1 MNSSIIAFLWQ
12 INSQSTGRGPLEGFG
27 KGVVILGLVFPPLF
41 FFFFNVR
48 MISNR
53 LLCLQAFTRT
63 WWLEWSLAWN
73 CVSVTLVLVFF
84 VIFCA
89 TGVLCVWQRSY
100 LCSYFYCLHILHS
113 VCVCACP
120 LNVHAYRPNTGQT
133 HIVMATHT
141 DVNKRGSRVNIVP
154 PLVQQGAIYLNV
166 AMKGSYLHETRAVS
180 GK

>member
-1 MNSSIIAFLWQ
+1 MTKKL
-12 INSQSTGRGPLEGFG
+12 
-27 KGVVILGLVFPPLF
+27 LVFIF
-41 FFFFNVR
+41 
-48 MISNR
+48 
-53 LLCLQAFTRT
+53 LLPA
-63 WWLEWSLAWN
+63 
-73 CVSVTLVLVFF
+73 
-84 VIFCA
+84 
-89 TGVLCVWQRSY
+89 
-100 LCSYFYCLHILHS
+100 YF
-113 VCVCACP
+113 A

>member
-1 MNSSIIAFLWQ
+1 MMVRVKSSLKLCFSHACV
-12 INSQSTGRGPLEGFG
+12 S
-27 KGVVILGLVFPPLF
+27 ILCNILCSRCFVCLAKKLLVFIF
-41 FFFFNVR
+41 
-48 MISNR
+48 
-53 LLCLQAFTRT
+53 LLSAYF
-63 WWLEWSLAWN
+63 A
-73 CVSVTLVLVFF
+73 
-84 VIFCA
+84 
-89 TGVLCVWQRSY
+89 LC
-100 LCSYFYCLHILHS
+100 